1 MFGNEEG
8 TIRNNPT
15 LKPGRHSFAFSYNLP
30 SVLPHSFDAGS
41 AASAIGA
48 VAHIRYTAR
57 AKIDVHFGADV
68 DSDVVEFLVEGL
80 FDVNNAKGKCLSF
93 FLCLFLFLFF
103 SLFRSLFLFL
113 FFSFSLSFFLSF

>member
-1 MFGNEEG
+1 MFGSEEG
-8 TIRNNPT
+8 TILNNPT
-15 LKPGRHSFAFSYNLP
+15 LKPGRQSFAFSYNLP

-41 AASAIGA
+41 VIGA
-48 VAHIRYTAR
+48 VAHIRYTTR
-57 AKIDVHFGADV
+57 AKIDLHFGADV